1 MYKVKVSEDDKERI
15 STGNFRILLT
25 KLEEVDKVV
34 TKELKKHR
42 GDDIAYLQGI
52 SGIVDEL
59 ISILK
64 RNA

>member
-1 MYKVKVSEDDKERI
+1 MYKVKVSEDEKERI
-15 STGNFRILLT
+15 STGNFHILLT
-25 KLEEVDKVV
+25 KLEEVDKVL

-52 SGIVDEL
+52 SSIVDEL